1 MIENI
6 VSSMNDAGITGHSH
20 VKQQN
25 WTPLIKVSSQMIK
38 KLVSPKPLK
47 LLQDTLAGVPQGTEC
62 PIWEHEGRRL
72 DSWSGLMPGL
82 GVGTLV

>member
-38 KLVSPKPLK
+38 KLISPKPLK
-47 LLQDTLAGVPQGTEC
+47 LLQDTLAGVP
-62 PIWEHEGRRL
+62 
-72 DSWSGLMPGL
+72 
-82 GVGTLV
+82 

>member
-38 KLVSPKPLK
+38 KLISPKPLK
-47 LLQDTLAGVPQGTEC
+47 LLQDTLAGVPQGTEQQQAENQRVAGWILFQVTC
-62 PIWEHEGRRL
+62 
-72 DSWSGLMPGL
+72 L
-82 GVGTLV
+82 GYRSDPQ

>member
-1 MIENI
+1 MCLVNT
-6 VSSMNDAGITGHSH
+6 VGKNGHSR

-47 LLQDTLAGVPQGTEC
+47 LLQDTLAGVPYETEC

-82 GVGTLV
+82 GVGSLV